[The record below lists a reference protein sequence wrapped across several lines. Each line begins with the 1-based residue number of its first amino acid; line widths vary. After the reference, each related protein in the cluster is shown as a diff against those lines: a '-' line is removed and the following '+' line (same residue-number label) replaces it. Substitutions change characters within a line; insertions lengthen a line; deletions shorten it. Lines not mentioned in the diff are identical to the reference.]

1 MPSFVDDY
9 QYDIFVSYAH
19 VDNDPLPG
27 AEQGWI
33 STLINGLRNHLGQ
46 KLGRADAYQ
55 LWLDT
60 HEPVNAQLI
69 SRRQQYVSESALLL
83 IILSPAYLASD
94 CCMNELNQFI
104 AQAGIAEGRVF
115 IIEHDYIESDERPSC
130 LETIMGYPFWIRDNM
145 TQQVRKLGVPKPNP
159 EREFEYYQRLDD
171 VAREMVNKLKSMQQA
186 VRPNVENVTPSTTV
200 FLAAATEDLIEQRS
214 KIKRYLIQQNIRVLP
229 ENSTGFNP
237 NIVQDLEQ
245 SQLFIQLLSD
255 KTDGGYTLFQYH
267 QAKQANLNILQW
279 RPQSIDMNQIP
290 DANQRDL
297 LMTDTVVA
305 MGLVE
310 FQHYVSQQINKWR
323 QIEAERQHQAQ
334 FLQQIQ
340 QQTEQDIVVFIDA
353 NPDDMTLGQQISEVL
368 QNYGIAYTLP
378 LPITPQTKAAEI
390 RKDLKN
396 NLLYSDAL
404 LVLYGEATPE
414 WVRGQLWE
422 VRRLQANR
430 KQSLKVF
437 AVFNQL
443 SQQKPP
449 LNMNLPNMRLLE
461 CSSTQPTDQCL
472 RDFIQALQQ

>member
-1 MPSFVDDY
+1 MSSFVDGY

-19 VDNDPLPG
+19 VDNTPLPG
-27 AEQGWI
+27 AELGWV

-55 LWLDT
+55 LWLDA
-60 HEPVNAQLI
+60 HEPSNAQHI
-69 SRRQQYVSESALLL
+69 ANRQQHLSQSALLL
-83 IILSPAYLASD
+83 IILSPAYAASD
-94 CCMNELNQFI
+94 YCMSELSQFI
-104 AQAGIAEGRVF
+104 AQNGVDAGRIF
-115 IIEHDYIESDERPSC
+115 IIEHDYLEHAERPTS
-130 LETIMGYPFWIRDNM
+130 LEVIMGYPFWIRDHA

-171 VAREMVNKLKSMQQA
+171 LARDIVSKLKFMQ
-186 VRPNVENVTPSTTV
+186 VHLPVENSTPTTTV

-237 NIVQDLEQ
+237 NLTQDLEQ

-255 KTDGGYTLFQYH
+255 KTDDGYTAFQYQ

-279 RPQSIDMNQIP
+279 RSQFIDIASISNST
-290 DANQRDL
+290 QRDL
-297 LMTDTVVA
+297 LMTDSVVA

-310 FQHYVSQQINKWR
+310 FQHYITQQITKW
-323 QIEAERQHQAQ
+323 QQLEAEKQHQAQ
-334 FLQQIQ
+334 FLQQIH
-340 QQTEQDIVVFIDA
+340 QQTEQDILVFIDA
-353 NPDDMTLGQQISEVL
+353 NPEDMTLGQQISEVL
-368 QNYGIAYTLP
+368 QHYGIAYTLP

-422 VRRLQANR
+422 VRRLQGNR
-430 KQSLKVF
+430 KQSLKIL

-461 CSSTQPTDQCL
+461 CSSQQLTDQCL
-472 RDFIQALQQ
+472 QDFIQALQQ

>member
-1 MPSFVDDY
+1 MSSFVDGY

-19 VDNDPLPG
+19 VDNSPLPG
-27 AEQGWI
+27 AEQGWV

-55 LWLDT
+55 LWLDN
-60 HEPVNAQLI
+60 HEPTNAQLI
-69 SRRQQYVSESALLL
+69 ANRQQHISNSALLL
-83 IILSPAYLASD
+83 LILSPAYVASEY
-94 CCMNELNQFI
+94 CMLELNHFI
-104 AQAGIAEGRVF
+104 TQHGIETGRIF
-115 IIEHDYIESDERPSC
+115 IIEHDYIEAEERPNS
-130 LETIMGYPFWIRDNM
+130 LESIMGYPFWIRDHA
-145 TQQVRKLGVPKPNP
+145 TQQVRKLGIPKPNP

-171 VAREMVNKLKSMQQA
+171 VAREMVCKLKSMQQT
-186 VRPNVENVTPSTTV
+186 ENPCAENMTPMTTV

-237 NIVQDLEQ
+237 SIHADLEQ

-255 KTDGGYTLFQYH
+255 KPDAGYADYQYK
-267 QAKQANLNILQW
+267 QAKAAKLNIVQW
-279 RPQSIDMNQIP
+279 RPQFIDPEQVSDP
-290 DANQRDL
+290 LQRDL
-297 LMTDTVVA
+297 LMTDTVVV

-310 FQHYVSQQINKWR
+310 FQHYVSQQIIKW
-323 QIEAERQHQAQ
+323 QKMEAERQHQAQ

-353 NPDDMTLGQQISEVL
+353 NPEDMNLGQQISEVL
-368 QNYGIAYTLP
+368 HHHGIAYTLP

-422 VRRLQANR
+422 VRRLQGNR
-430 KQSLKVF
+430 KQSLKVL

-461 CSSTQPTDQCL
+461 CSSTQLTDQCL
-472 RDFIQALQQ
+472 QDFIQALQQ

>member
-1 MPSFVDDY
+1 MSSFVDGY

-19 VDNDPLPG
+19 VDNTPLPG
-27 AEQGWI
+27 AEQGWV

-46 KLGRADAYQ
+46 KLGRSDAYQ

-60 HEPVNAQLI
+60 TEPTNAQLL
-69 SRRQQYVSESALLL
+69 SKRQQNISESALLL
-83 IILSPAYLASD
+83 IILSPAYLASAY
-94 CCMNELNQFI
+94 CMSDLSQFI
-104 AQAGIAEGRVF
+104 ITTGVDAGRIF
-115 IIEHDYIESDERPSC
+115 IVEHDYIDPDERPPS
-130 LETIMGYPFWIRDNM
+130 LEHIMGYPFWIRDTM
-145 TQQVRKLGVPKPNP
+145 TQQIRKLGVPKPNP

-171 VAREMVNKLKSMQQA
+171 VAREMVNKLKSMRQTVHPA
-186 VRPNVENVTPSTTV
+186 VENSTPMTTV
-200 FLAAATEDLIEQRS
+200 FLASATEDLIEQRS

-237 NIVQDLEQ
+237 NLTQDLEQ
-245 SQLFIQLLSD
+245 SQLFIQLLTD
-255 KTDGGYTLFQYH
+255 KTDGGYALFQYQ
-267 QAKQANLNILQW
+267 QAKQANLKILQW
-279 RPQSIDMNQIP
+279 RPQFIDVNSITDQ
-290 DANQRDL
+290 NQRDL
-297 LMTDTVVA
+297 LMTDTVVV

-310 FQHYVSQQINKWR
+310 FQHYVSQQISKW
-323 QIEAERQHQAQ
+323 QQMEAERQHQAQ

-353 NPDDMTLGQQISEVL
+353 NPDDMSLGQQISEVL

-378 LPITPQTKAAEI
+378 LPVTPQTKAAEI

-404 LVLYGEATPE
+404 LILYGEATPE

-422 VRRLQANR
+422 VRRLQGNR
-430 KQSLKVF
+430 KQSLKVL

-461 CSSTQPTDQCL
+461 CSSTQLTDQCL
-472 RDFIQALQQ
+472 QDFIQALQQ